1 MPDLFQRDWLITV
14 DTLRTSG
21 LDCSFNVVKDTTR
34 KPNKCSLEVR
44 NLPEDFRDRLD
55 GLSVRAKQRGRIRV
69 EIEAGYSGARSLI
82 FRGDLRTAES
92 EQSGGTWTTRLEGE
106 DGGRAVLQA
115 RVSRGYPPGTPVLT
129 VVRDCAQA
137 LGVGLGNVEALAA
150 AARTRGGAT
159 FRQGTVLTGNA
170 AEELTGILR
179 SCGLT
184 WSVQDGVL
192 SVLRAGQPLAATAVL
207 LSAGTGLVDAP
218 KPSPDGTIS
227 ARSLIQPG
235 LYPGGR
241 VMLDTDKIRGTFGIK
256 RINYKGDT
264 AGRDWYAD
272 LVLRRDDGS
281 I

>member
-1 MPDLFQRDWLITV
+1 MAELFGRDWLITV

-21 LDCSFNVVKDTTR
+21 LDCSFSITKDTTR
-34 KPNKCSLEVR
+34 KPNKCSLEVF
-44 NLPEDFRDRLD
+44 NLPREFRDHLD
-55 GLSVRAKQRGRIRV
+55 GLSVRGKKAKGRIRV
-69 EIEAGYSGARSLI
+69 ELEAGYQGSRSLI

-92 EQSGGTWTTRLEGE
+92 TQHGGTWSTKLEGE
-106 DGGRAVLQA
+106 DGGRALLQS

-129 VVRDCAQA
+129 VVRDCAAA
-137 LGVGLGNVEALAA
+137 LGVGLGNVEALAT
-150 AARTRGGAT
+150 RTTRGGAT
-159 FRQGTVLTGNA
+159 FRQGTTLSGNA
-170 AEELTGILR
+170 AEELTGVLR

-192 SVLRAGQPLAATAVL
+192 SVLQAGQAVATTAVR
-207 LSAGTGLVDAP
+207 LSAGTGLVDTP

-227 ARSLIQPG
+227 ARALIVPG

-241 VMLDTDKIRGTFGIK
+241 VFLDTDRIRGTFGIK
-256 RINYKGDT
+256 RIVYKGDT

-281 I
+281 T